1 MATTN
6 NFTFG
11 VDAHPFTLNFPFI
24 DEDNLVVTLD
34 GVVKTLDTDYTVI
47 NKTSNTA
54 AGVGFLSGAQIQFT
68 ASPLPTAGAV
78 KVVRN
83 TTLETTSTFKTGS
96 AIRAIDLNSNF
107 TQNLY
112 VTEEISNNAILTD
125 GSNAF
130 DGDFNMGGNQ
140 ITNLGT
146 PATDSDAA
154 NKVYVDTRTGSSTIP
169 GFTRWRATATDAQT
183 LFSGVGSTG
192 VTLAYSVARENV
204 YVNGALQQRNI
215 DYTADN
221 GTSVTFLVGLTA
233 GDIVEVLCVNNTPD
247 GTVPEP
253 LDDFLNKATIASQ
266 TVTGPVTFNSNIQ
279 TGNALLVGTDSTALA
294 KIEVGAENATVDRNT
309 FIDFVAQA
317 ATSPLYGL
325 RLARFADANST
336 LTHRGTG
343 NLDIVAEEAGR
354 IRFFVNG
361 LKPLDI
367 DPFNAVT
374 VSNDFRVGNDFTS
387 DVRIEVGA
395 GTTGNRNAYIDFVG
409 DATYSDYG
417 FRVIRGNTGPNADSV
432 LGHRGTGSLVLNTED
447 AGGSILLNT
456 QGVSRVTIDSNG
468 RIDISSRVAI
478 TNDDDGLLVT
488 SDSYNGTTFPWL
500 AQTYVD
506 STNGNVVFNRVN
518 VTDPTESAAVLLK
531 NNNVTTI
538 VNNQTATETYIGGG
552 STPEFRVT
560 SLVNGS
566 GNVPVVA
573 ATDGTL
579 QLGTVAGF
587 IRSSTNV
594 SKTIAINEHV
604 TVTASGQTITLPTG
618 SDGDTVRI
626 SVGSFTDTI
635 VSSAQNIMASASDL
649 TIDVALK
656 TVTLMYDNNQDGG
669 LSVVGWRII

>member
-68 ASPLPTAGAV
+68 ASPLPTTGAV

-83 TTLETTSTFKTGS
+83 TNLEATSTFKTGS

-130 DGDFNMGGNQ
+130 DGDLNMGGNQ

-221 GTSVTFLVGLTA
+221 GTTVTFLVGLTA

-253 LDDFLNKATIASQ
+253 LDDFLNKAIITSQ

-279 TGNALLVGTDSTALA
+279 TGNSLLVGTDSTTLA

-317 ATSPLYGL
+317 ATSPEYGL
-325 RLARFADANST
+325 RLARYADGNST
-336 LTHRGTG
+336 LTHRGAG
-343 NLDIVAEEAGR
+343 NLDIVAEE
-354 IRFFVNG
+354 
-361 LKPLDI
+361 
-367 DPFNAVT
+367 
-374 VSNDFRVGNDFTS
+374 
-387 DVRIEVGA
+387 
-395 GTTGNRNAYIDFVG
+395 
-409 DATYSDYG
+409 
-417 FRVIRGNTGPNADSV
+417 
-432 LGHRGTGSLVLNTED
+432 
-447 AGGSILLNT
+447 
-456 QGVSRVTIDSNG
+456 
-468 RIDISSRVAI
+468 
-478 TNDDDGLLVT
+478 
-488 SDSYNGTTFPWL
+488 
-500 AQTYVD
+500 
-506 STNGNVVFNRVN
+506 
-518 VTDPTESAAVLLK
+518 SA
-531 NNNVTTI
+531 NIN
-538 VNNQTATETYIGGG
+538 
-552 STPEFRVT
+552 F
-560 SLVNGS
+560 
-566 GNVPVVA
+566 
-573 ATDGTL
+573 
-579 QLGTVAGF
+579 
-587 IRSSTNV
+587 
-594 SKTIAINEHV
+594 KT
-604 TVTASGQTITLPTG
+604 
-618 SDGDTVRI
+618 
-626 SVGSFTDTI
+626 
-635 VSSAQNIMASASDL
+635 
-649 TIDVALK
+649 K
-656 TVTLMYDNNQDGG
+656 TK
-669 LSVVGWRII
+669 